1 VTVIDRDL
9 MQRLEYFPSEDTQAL
24 RGAVRDWV
32 SGNTGS
38 SADAARTA
46 AQRLGDEPWDPQTW
60 RGLVGLGVGELL
72 LPEALGGM
80 GGGYEDFAASLEEI
94 GRGLLATPV
103 LGSLAFSLGALLP
116 GLTGASAGSAGTS
129 AGGSAGGSAELARQI
144 ADGQVVAA
152 LAVADPGG
160 DWHGPRPVAT
170 AVGDGYTVDG
180 AAGIVV
186 DAPRAGVLLV
196 FAQRSGVLGLYRV
209 EAAAAQ
215 LTQRPALDPSQQV
228 ADVRFDGTA
237 AQLLAEGPAAQA
249 ALDHALRLGR
259 LATAALSIGGA
270 ESALADAVAYALAR
284 RQFGRPI
291 AQFQA
296 VKHLCADAL
305 LAVQQARAVLGYATW
320 ALDDGS
326 PEAERALLAAKI
338 AATDAYAGT
347 AATAVQVYGAMGT
360 TREVAV
366 QVHFRRARFLS
377 LLLGGNDED
386 RDALADQLGF
396 SA

>member
-1 VTVIDRDL
+1 MTVTDQDL

-24 RGAVRDWV
+24 RAAVRDWV
-32 SGNTGS
+32 AGNTGG
-38 SADAARTA
+38 ARTA
-46 AQRLGDEPWDPQTW
+46 AQRLGDEPWDPALW
-60 RGLVGLGVGELL
+60 RGITGLGVGELL
-72 LPEALGGM
+72 LPESAGGM
-80 GGGYEDFAASLEEI
+80 GRGYEDFAASLEEI

-116 GLTGASAGSAGTS
+116 GLTD
-129 AGGSAGGSAELARQI
+129 GSAELARQI
-144 ADGQVVAA
+144 AGGDVVAA
-152 LAVADPGG
+152 LAVADPAG
-160 DWHGPRPVAT
+160 DWHGARPVAT
-170 AVGDGYTVDG
+170 AAGAAYTVDG
-180 AAGIVV
+180 DAGSVV
-186 DAPRAGVLLV
+186 DAPRADVLLV
-196 FAQRSGVLGLYRV
+196 FAERSGVLGLYRV
-209 EAAAAQ
+209 DGAESRR
-215 LTQRPALDPSQQV
+215 RPALDPSQEI
-228 ADVRFDGTA
+228 ADVRFDGT
-237 AQLLAEGPAAQA
+237 PARLVIEPADA

-259 LATAALSIGGA
+259 LAVAALSIGGA
-270 ESALADAVAYALAR
+270 EAALDEAVRYALAR

-320 ALDDGS
+320 ALDDSS

-338 AATDAYAGT
+338 AATDAYVT
-347 AATAVQVYGAMGT
+347 SAATAVQVYGAMGT

>member
-1 VTVIDRDL
+1 VTVTEFA
-9 MQRLEYFPSEDTQAL
+9 RLGYFPSEDTQAL

-32 SGNTGS
+32 SGNTGG
-38 SADAARTA
+38 ARTA
-46 AQRLGDEPWDPQTW
+46 AQRLGDEPWDPAVW
-60 RGLVGLGVGELL
+60 RGIAGLGVGDLL

-80 GGGYEDFAASLEEI
+80 GAGYEDFAASLEEV

-103 LGSLAFSLGALLP
+103 LGSLAFALGALLP
-116 GLTGASAGSAGTS
+116 GLREGPAAEVAP
-129 AGGSAGGSAELARQI
+129 AAAADVAPAAELARQI
-144 ADGQVVAA
+144 AAGDVIAAVAA
-152 LAVADPGG
+152 TDLAG
-160 DWHGPRPVAT
+160 DWHGARPVAT
-170 AVGDGYTVDG
+170 AAGDGYTVDG

-196 FAQRSGVLGLYRV
+196 FAERAGVLGLYRV
-209 EAAAAQ
+209 EHADLSA
-215 LTQRPALDPSQQV
+215 RPALDPSQEV
-228 ADVRFDGTA
+228 ADVRFDATPA
-237 AQLLAEGPAAQA
+237 TLLLEPADA
-249 ALDHALRLGR
+249 ALDHTLRLGR
-259 LATAALSIGGA
+259 LAVAALSIGGA
-270 ESALADAVAYALAR
+270 ESALDDAVAYAKAR

-305 LAVQQARAVLGYATW
+305 LAIQQARAVLAYATW

-338 AATDAYAGT
+338 AATDAYVAT

>member
-1 VTVIDRDL
+1 VTATDQDL
-9 MQRLEYFPSEDTQAL
+9 MQRLDYFPSEDTRAL

-32 SGNTGS
+32 AGNTGS
-38 SADAARTA
+38 ARIA
-46 AQRLGDEPWDPQTW
+46 AQRLGDEPWDPALW
-60 RGLVGLGVGELL
+60 RGIAGLGVGELL
-72 LPEALGGM
+72 LPESLGGM

-103 LGSLAFSLGALLP
+103 LGSLAFGLGALLP
-116 GLTGASAGSAGTS
+116 GLTEGPVT
-129 AGGSAGGSAELARQI
+129 ELARQI
-144 ADGQVVAA
+144 AGGEVVAA
-152 LAVADPGG
+152 LAVSDLDGN
-160 DWHGPRPVAT
+160 WHRTRPVVSET
-170 AVGDGYTVDG
+170 STLDGQ
-180 AAGIVV
+180 AGLVV

-196 FAQRSGVLGLYRV
+196 LATRGDQLGLYRV
-209 EAAAAQ
+209 DAAAVR
-215 LTQRPALDPSQQV
+215 LTKRPALDPSQEI
-228 ADVRFDGTA
+228 ADVRFDGTP
-237 AQLLAEGPAAQA
+237 AQLLVAGQA
-249 ALDHALRLGR
+249 ALEHALRLGR
-259 LATAALSIGGA
+259 LAVAALSIGGA
-270 ESALADAVAYALAR
+270 ESALDDAVAYALAR

-305 LAVQQARAVLGYATW
+305 LAIQQARAVLGYATW

-326 PEAERALLAAKI
+326 AEAERALLAAKI
-338 AATDAYAGT
+338 AATDAYVQTAG
-347 AATAVQVYGAMGT
+347 TAVQVYGAMGT